1 MQLLP
6 RPQHNNQQH
15 LKLEPEPLLNTTQL
29 SVFEESDIESA
40 NSLQSPFGRL
50 RAGASYQQNNPDN
63 KQRQRVAI
71 FIDGA
76 NLFYAAMHLNLEIDY
91 TKLLRYLTKERQL
104 LRAYFYTGVD
114 YTNEK
119 QQGFLLWMS
128 RNGYRVVSK
137 ELVELPNGSKKA
149 DLDVEIAIDMMTLAR
164 YCDTLVLL
172 SGDGDLAYAVDNITY
187 RGVKVEVVGL
197 SSMTNENL
205 IRVADCY
212 TDLELIKQDIQK
224 KNTGWVER
232 SKIQRKSLP

>member
-6 RPQHNNQQH
+6 RPQHNSQQR
-15 LKLEPEPLLNTTQL
+15 LKLEPEQPLNLTQL
-29 SVFEESDIESA
+29 SVFEKPDIESA
-40 NSLQSPFGRL
+40 NTL
-50 RAGASYQQNNPDN
+50 RPCQQDNPD
-63 KQRQRVAI
+63 KKLHQRIAI

-76 NLFYAAMHLNLEIDY
+76 NLFYAAMQLNIEIDY
-91 TKLLRYLTKERQL
+91 TKLLGYLTKERQL

-114 YTNEK
+114 HTNEK

-137 ELVELPNGSKKA
+137 ELIALPNGSKKA

-164 YCDTLVLL
+164 YCNTLVLL

-197 SSMTNENL
+197 SSMTSESL
-205 IRVADCY
+205 IRVADSY
-212 TDLELIKQDIQK
+212 TDLEQIKQDIQK
-224 KNTGWVER
+224 KNLGWVER
-232 SKIQRKSLP
+232 SKIQRKV

>member
-6 RPQHNNQQH
+6 RPQHNNQRR
-15 LKLEPEPLLNTTQL
+15 LKLESESPLNLTQL
-29 SVFEESDIESA
+29 CVFDKPDIESA
-40 NSLQSPFGRL
+40 NTL
-50 RAGASYQQNNPDN
+50 RASHQNDSD
-63 KQRQRVAI
+63 KKRHQRIAI

-91 TKLLRYLTKERQL
+91 TKLLRYLTKGRQL

-137 ELVELPNGSKKA
+137 ELIALPNGSKKA

-164 YCDTLVLL
+164 YCNTLVLL
-172 SGDGDLAYAVDNITY
+172 SGDGDLAYAVENITY
-187 RGVKVEVVGL
+187 RGVQVEVVGL
-197 SSMTNENL
+197 GSMTSDSL
-205 IRVADCY
+205 IRVADSY

-224 KNTGWVER
+224 KNLGWVER
-232 SKIQRKSLP
+232 SKIPRKV

>member
-6 RPQHNNQQH
+6 RPQHNNQRR
-15 LKLEPEPLLNTTQL
+15 LKLEPEPLLNMTQL
-29 SVFEESDIESA
+29 SAFEKPDTVSA
-40 NSLQSPFGRL
+40 NTLQPCEK
-50 RAGASYQQNNPDN
+50 NNPD
-63 KQRQRVAI
+63 KKLDQRIAI

-76 NLFYAAMHLNLEIDY
+76 NLFYSAMHLNLEIDY
-91 TKLLRYLTKERQL
+91 TKLLRYLTKKRQL

-114 YTNEK
+114 YTNDK
-119 QQGFLLWMS
+119 QQGFLMWMS

-137 ELVELPNGSKKA
+137 ELIVLPNGSKKA
-149 DLDVEIAIDMMTLAR
+149 DLDVEIAVDMMTLAR

-197 SSMTNENL
+197 GCMTNESL
-205 IRVADCY
+205 IRVADSY

-224 KNTGWVER
+224 KVST
-232 SKIQRKSLP
+232 Q

>member
-6 RPQHNNQQH
+6 RPQHKNQQG
-15 LKLEPEPLLNTTQL
+15 LKLEPEPLLKVTQL
-29 SVFEESDIESA
+29 SILEQPDIKSA
-40 NSLQSPFGRL
+40 NTL
-50 RAGASYQQNNPDN
+50 RPCHQNNFSDHKPD
-63 KQRQRVAI
+63 QRIAI

-91 TKLLRYLTKERQL
+91 TKLLHYLTKERQL

-114 YTNEK
+114 SANEK

-137 ELVELPNGSKKA
+137 ELIQLPNGSKKA
-149 DLDVEIAIDMMTLAR
+149 DLDVEIAVDMMTLAK

-172 SGDGDLAYAVDNITY
+172 SGDGDLAYAVDHITY
-187 RGVKVEVVGL
+187 RGVQVEVVSLG
-197 SSMTNENL
+197 SMTSDSL
-205 IRVADCY
+205 IRVADSY

-224 KNTGWVER
+224 KNVGWASLR
-232 SKIQRKSLP
+232 SSQREV